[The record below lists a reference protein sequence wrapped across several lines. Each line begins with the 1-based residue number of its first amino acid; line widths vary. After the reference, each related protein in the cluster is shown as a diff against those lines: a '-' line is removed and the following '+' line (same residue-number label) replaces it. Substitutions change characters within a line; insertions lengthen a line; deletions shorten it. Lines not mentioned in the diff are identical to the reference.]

1 MLQFEFVEEHVC
13 SKDSMDKLN
22 TIKKETLNFKYQM
35 LGKMKYKKSTEATA
49 IKNKLETIIAKSAE
63 ALLQQHNSQSDQ
75 TLSWLFRK

>member
-1 MLQFEFVEEHVC
+1 
-13 SKDSMDKLN
+13 
-22 TIKKETLNFKYQM
+22 
-35 LGKMKYKKSTEATA
+35 MKCKKSTEATA